1 LLTFYVRFGIN
12 AHMESM
18 NEQYKAVKK
27 LADMAKERTSDE
39 VLLGFIDY
47 LFQLAKA
54 LMEKCKNLEELQ
66 AREASDKYGSSS
78 ETLKGLSGKIEALEQ
93 KAEELKAKAES
104 SGEAPAKDA
113 GDAGNAEATGDA
125 KDVKDAEAKQKRRAE
140 LLEMLKQLDRE
151 EAERQTRQNGSAE
164 PAGQECETV
173 ERTVP
178 EDQRVCPRCGA
189 ELRHLK
195 WREAKRLVLKRM
207 RLVRMLE
214 RIEILFC
221 PNCARRFR
229 SYRRSRARANAAAEG
244 KAESASLQR
253 ASDSA
258 SIQPASAGGAVAAG
272 DSGDAAGS
280 DASVHED
287 GPASIQP
294 ASAGGAVAAG
304 DSGDAA
310 GSDASSSSEG
320 LSDDGKPELEE
331 DFCFFTMEAESMAVF
346 PHCPV
351 DAESLALLA
360 VAKFEDYIPLAR
372 IERMFARG
380 DGNLSRKTTYRWLI
394 ALGGYLAPFVAF
406 MYGWLVT
413 SRIVNADETPI
424 LVFREEG
431 RPDKSVS
438 YFWIFYGHGDGG
450 PKVYYCL
457 YAPTRSS
464 SVAMDVLADLDNA
477 FLQTDGY
484 GGYNAVKR
492 LEGVTGVSCLAHV
505 RRRYHKIVKIVEEEK
520 ELSSEELD
528 RACAACGVLKGIA
541 EVYAKEGEIKER
553 ELPPGEIPKA
563 RDAEVRPIFD
573 RLRREIEEAQKST
586 PPSGLLG
593 RACGYA
599 LAQWEGILNYMKH
612 PELTPDN
619 NVVESCA
626 CRPVA
631 MGRKNFLFF
640 QSVNGAKAGAALYS
654 LILTAKANGLN
665 PEQYLLTLIKRF
677 KHLKDG
683 PRALWEELLP
693 WNIKD
698 LESLSN
704 D

>member
-1 LLTFYVRFGIN
+1 
-12 AHMESM
+12 MESM

-151 EAERQTRQNGSAE
+151 DAERQTRQNGSAE

-280 DASVHED
+280 DAS
-287 GPASIQP
+287 
-294 ASAGGAVAAG
+294 
-304 DSGDAA
+304 
-310 GSDASSSSEG
+310 SSSEG

-380 DGNLSRKTTYRWLI
+380 GGNLSRKTTYRWLI

-677 KHLKDG
+677 KH
-683 PRALWEELLP
+683 
-693 WNIKD
+693 
-698 LESLSN
+698 
-704 D
+704 

>member
-1 LLTFYVRFGIN
+1 
-12 AHMESM
+12 MESM

-280 DASVHED
+280 DAS
-287 GPASIQP
+287 
-294 ASAGGAVAAG
+294 
-304 DSGDAA
+304 
-310 GSDASSSSEG
+310 SSSEG

-380 DGNLSRKTTYRWLI
+380 GGNLSRKTTYRWLI

>member
-1 LLTFYVRFGIN
+1 MLTFYVCFGIN

-151 EAERQTRQNGSAE
+151 DAERQTRQNGSAE

-280 DASVHED
+280 DAS
-287 GPASIQP
+287 
-294 ASAGGAVAAG
+294 
-304 DSGDAA
+304 
-310 GSDASSSSEG
+310 SSSEG

-380 DGNLSRKTTYRWLI
+380 GGNLSRKTTYRWLI

-553 ELPPGEIPKA
+553 ELPPGEIPRA

>member
-1 LLTFYVRFGIN
+1 
-12 AHMESM
+12 MESM

-151 EAERQTRQNGSAE
+151 DAERQTRQNGSAE

-280 DASVHED
+280 DAS
-287 GPASIQP
+287 
-294 ASAGGAVAAG
+294 
-304 DSGDAA
+304 
-310 GSDASSSSEG
+310 SSSEG

-380 DGNLSRKTTYRWLI
+380 GGNLSRKTTYRWLI